1 MPEMR
6 EAPHV
11 ATGGVHNL
19 DEIQRARVAE
29 RARKLDQMSSAE
41 RVIDVP
47 LHHLTPAQSARVFAQ
62 MSSADLATQRSV
74 K

>member
-1 MPEMR
+1 MR

-41 RVIDVP
+41 RVIENPNHNAVSNN
-47 LHHLTPAQSARVFAQ
+47 LKKQL
-62 MSSADLATQRSV
+62 
-74 K
+74 

>member
-29 RARKLDQMSSAE
+29 RARKLDQMSSAD
-41 RVIDVP
+41 RVIENPNHNAVSNN
-47 LHHLTPAQSARVFAQ
+47 LKKQL
-62 MSSADLATQRSV
+62 
-74 K
+74 